1 MDNVTLR
8 EISKDDLELIRKW
21 RSSPEVNKFMYT
33 ETTPTQEQQVKWFEG
48 IKNDTTS
55 KYWMIEYNS
64 TPIGVANLINI
75 SSVHDSCDWAFY
87 LGDVNVRGKGIGS
100 KIEFQV
106 IEYVF
111 ETLGLNKL
119 KCEVIDFNDKVIKMH
134 EKFGFRREAFYR
146 DHVRKGNLYY
156 DVVGLGLLKVDWL
169 KIKKSL
175 KDVIYR

>member
-1 MDNVTLR
+1 MTDVKLR
-8 EISKDDLELIRKW
+8 VITKDDLELIRKW

-33 ETTPTQEQQVKWFEG
+33 EAAPTKEQQQQWFES
-48 IKNDTTS
+48 IRKRNTT
-55 KYWMIEYNS
+55 KYWMIEYNA
-64 TPIGVANLINI
+64 TPIGVANLVNI
-75 SSVHDSCDWAFY
+75 SSIHDSCDWAFY
-87 LGDVNVRGKGIGS
+87 LGDASIRGKGIGS

-119 KCEVIDFNDKVIKMH
+119 KCEVIEFNGKVVKMH

-146 DHVRKGNLYY
+146 DHVKKGSTYY
-156 DVVGLGLLKVDWL
+156 DVVGLGLLKRDWL
-169 KIKKSL
+169 KIKNSL